1 MYERENRLTD
11 NTELMNK
18 QLTFNFLNQGLIS
31 EEVVQ
36 LQHRIET
43 STGNICVGV
52 IMCIIPASVRLRA
65 IGTGSQSG

>member
-1 MYERENRLTD
+1 MYEKEDRLTD

-43 STGNICVGV
+43 STGNI
-52 IMCIIPASVRLRA
+52 IDKKLEAPPYSELLYLSLSRF
-65 IGTGSQSG
+65 

>member
-1 MYERENRLTD
+1 MYEKEDRLTD

-43 STGNICVGV
+43 STGNI
-52 IMCIIPASVRLRA
+52 IDRSTSLL
-65 IGTGSQSG
+65 